1 VCGEL
6 QQCVEAVV
14 TYALAAVRATGRDRA
29 VAIALVSQQGRH
41 AEPRRAAIAA
51 ILPMCSRIPARQ
63 PLRAAEWTADW
74 ISGAV
79 RQ

>member
-29 VAIALVSQQGRH
+29 VAVAPVSQQGRL

-51 ILPMCSRIPARQ
+51 SLPVCSRVPA
-63 PLRAAEWTADW
+63 
-74 ISGAV
+74 AV
-79 RQ
+79 ACPGVGS